1 MTARGS
7 VLKRLLVSKNVRRC
21 SRRKGEERAE
31 GIMQIRCRIKKKCP
45 LEILLKAKMSSVLWT
60 YFFLRKK
67 KEEFPVIANHKINK
81 TAPPH
86 SPKNFHK
93 KERVWPLVLHT
104 NSTAQWHRLWSRRS
118 HKKMIGVTF
127 KNRYALAKAE
137 PRYKPPFWL
146 HWLDYL
152 LYARIACPKMPVRLL
167 AQSSSSDETTCD
179 RYFLFTLGGIS
190 HWDQSLPH
198 GVYWLK
204 ILALCNFEN
213 KNATINA
220 KKEPFIVFLSLPL
233 ELMVQRS

>member
-7 VLKRLLVSKNVRRC
+7 VLKKC
-21 SRRKGEERAE
+21 SQVQPSEGRGKGRGDYANSL
-31 GIMQIRCRIKKKCP
+31 QNKKKNAHWKSC
-45 LEILLKAKMSSVLWT
+45 LKLKCQVYYEHISSLG
-60 YFFLRKK
+60 KK

-137 PRYKPPFWL
+137 PRYKPPF
-146 HWLDYL
+146 
-152 LYARIACPKMPVRLL
+152 
-167 AQSSSSDETTCD
+167 
-179 RYFLFTLGGIS
+179 
-190 HWDQSLPH
+190 
-198 GVYWLK
+198 
-204 ILALCNFEN
+204 
-213 KNATINA
+213 
-220 KKEPFIVFLSLPL
+220 
-233 ELMVQRS
+233 